1 MNKVKKLMSVLL
13 ALALVLAMGTTVFA
27 AGDNYSITIN
37 NDQPDHHYEAYQIFS
52 GDLSKKDGTKVLSN
66 IEWGSGVD
74 AAMIEANSVFGG
86 KTAAE
91 VAASLD
97 KEEDAKKFAQQIA
110 PYLKGEA
117 ANESGAQSNGQY
129 KISDL
134 EAGYYLVKDKDN
146 SLADK
151 DDFYTAYIM
160 QVVGD
165 VTAEPK
171 GEKPT
176 LEKQVKHNDDDSWGV
191 VGDNQIGDTVEFRTI
206 STVPNTEG
214 YTKYDYIISDTM
226 SDGLTSNV
234 KSADDVT
241 IKVKDATD
249 LAKKYYTVES
259 KGNGFTVKIDILKAI
274 KDGVIQT
281 GNELYTYYSGVLNE
295 KAKVYNDGSE
305 DNVAHLEYS
314 NNPNDDS
321 DKGKTPDS
329 KVYDW
334 TFKMGVNKVDGEN
347 KPLTGAKFVLSKNDN
362 LKVADLACG
371 EDGVPTKTGDLIGLV
386 KVSDGVYRVAKAGE
400 ANVIYDIDA
409 GTPVIKGLDD
419 STDYFLY
426 ETKAPEGYN
435 LLKEPVKFNITA
447 KYNEGGSKLEAGYPQ
462 VTVGNGTPSTNLSTD
477 VVNKSGSNLPSTGGI
492 GTTIFYTIGGLLVVG
507 AGVLLITKKRMSKT
521 EG

>member
-27 AGDNYSITIN
+27 AGNYSITIN
-37 NDQPDHHYEAYQIFS
+37 NTEPDHIYQAYQIFS
-52 GDLSKKDGTKVLSN
+52 GDLSVKDGDKVLSN

-74 AAMIEANSVFGG
+74 ADAIKADNIFEG

-91 VAASLD
+91 VAASL
-97 KEEDAKKFAQQIA
+97 KTEDEAKAFAQKIA
-110 PYLKGEA
+110 KYLTQPA
-117 ANESGAQSNGQY
+117 ESDAQSDGQY

-146 SLADK
+146 SLNDK
-151 DDFYTAYIM
+151 NDFYTAYIM

-165 VTAEPK
+165 VTADPK
-171 GEKPT
+171 GEKPS
-176 LEKQVKHNDDDSWGV
+176 LDKEVKHNDDGSWGV
-191 VGDNQIGDTVEFRTI
+191 VGDNQIGDTVDFRTI

-234 KSADDVT
+234 KSAEDIT
-241 IKVKDATD
+241 IKLKSDDGAV
-249 LAKKYYTVES
+249 LAKDYYTVES

-295 KAKVYNDGSE
+295 NAKVYEDGSE

>member
-37 NDQPDHHYEAYQIFS
+37 NTEPDHIYQAYQIFS
-52 GDLSKKDGTKVLSN
+52 GDLSKKDGNKVLSN

-74 AAMIEANSVFGG
+74 AKAIEAAKIFEG

-91 VAASLD
+91 VAASL
-97 KEEDAKKFAQQIA
+97 KTEDEAKAFAQKIA
-110 PYLKGEA
+110 KYLTQPA
-117 ANESGAQSNGQY
+117 ESDAQSEGKY
-129 KISDL
+129 KISGLD
-134 EAGYYLVKDKDN
+134 AGYYLVKDKDN
-146 SLADK
+146 SLNDK
-151 DDFYTAYIM
+151 NDFYTAYIM
-160 QVVGD
+160 QVVD
-165 VTAEPK
+165 NVTATPK
-171 GEKPT
+171 GNKPT
-176 LEKQVKHNDDDSWGV
+176 LEKQVKHNDDGSWGV

-234 KSADDVT
+234 KSAEDIT
-241 IKVKDATD
+241 IKLKSDDGAV
-249 LAKKYYTVES
+249 LAKDYYTVES

-274 KDGVIQT
+274 KDGVIQA
-281 GNELYTYYSGVLNE
+281 GDKLYTYYSGVLNE
-295 KAKVYNDGSE
+295 NAKVYKDGKQ

-314 NNPNDDS
+314 NNPNKDS

-347 KPLTGAKFVLSKNDN
+347 KPLTGAKFVLSKKGN
-362 LKVADLACG
+362 LSVADMKCS
-371 EDGVPTKTGDLIGLV
+371 EEGVPGNNDDLIGLV
-386 KVSDGVYRVAKAGE
+386 KVEEGVYRVAKDGE
-400 ANVIYDIDA
+400 EGIIYAIDA
-409 GTPVIKGLDD
+409 GNPVIKGLDD

-435 LLKEPVKFNITA
+435 LLKEPVKFKITA
-447 KYNEGGSKLEAGYPQ
+447 EYSEDGSALKADYPQ
-462 VTVGNGTPSTNLSTD
+462 VTVNSGTPSTDLSTD